1 LDFVAVGLLSQ
12 FLNFSSGDWRFVRAA
27 DSNNNSNMGKGWK
40 KSGGGGGGGGAKG
53 DLSSLRG
60 SGCIIATCDVAR
72 EREATKELTNLLTQ
86 VSFFPSLLAQT
97 YV

>member
-1 LDFVAVGLLSQ
+1 
-12 FLNFSSGDWRFVRAA
+12 
-27 DSNNNSNMGKGWK
+27 MGKGWK
-40 KSGGGGGGGGAKG
+40 KNGGGGGGGGGKG

-86 VSFFPSLLAQT
+86 VGELPIPLLSPSSSPPLADD
-97 YV
+97 